1 MRKKKQ
7 QMLKTQIECQKVKRS
22 SWLFLSFS
30 LFLFCPYFFNIF
42 VVQHL
47 FTKLITTVLPG
58 SDQPSGE
65 ESRYEAWGEG
75 QHHENTK
82 GAHREDYPA
91 AEWNEPCPPDLKW
104 QNQPQ
109 PAQNQDW
116 RTFKADAQLRP
127 LNIYL
132 CVQLKDFNSCPNL
145 DFFFSLWKG
154 HFSAH
159 F

>member
-7 QMLKTQIECQKVKRS
+7 QMLKTQIECQKVKCS
-22 SWLFLSFS
+22 SWLF
-30 LFLFCPYFFNIF
+30 FCPWLFFYIF
-42 VVQHL
+42 VVP
-47 FTKLITTVLPG
+47 FYKMDRFPTVLPG

-75 QHHENTK
+75 QHHENPK
-82 GAHREDYPA
+82 GANREDYTA
-91 AEWNEPCPPDLKW
+91 AEWNEPCPPGLKW

-109 PAQNQDW
+109 PAQNQERCTF
-116 RTFKADAQLRP
+116 RTDTQLRP
-127 LNIYL
+127 LNIYAVTL
-132 CVQLKDFNSCPNL
+132 LLFNLNFYEC
-145 DFFFSLWKG
+145 